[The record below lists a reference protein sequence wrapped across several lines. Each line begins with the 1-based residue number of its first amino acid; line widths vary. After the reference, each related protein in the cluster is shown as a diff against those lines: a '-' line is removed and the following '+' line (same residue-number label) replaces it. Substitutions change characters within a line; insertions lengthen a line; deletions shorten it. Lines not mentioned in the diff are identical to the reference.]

1 VSGGLAGANHPYRA
15 VVRGQRRSAAAL
27 VLVLVAVAAALVLRT
42 ADAAPFSGRPSVP
55 IADDA
60 PTVTF
65 IGDSWTVGRG
75 ATDLYGYAP
84 RTADRLGRHARLLG
98 VGGSGYS
105 VPGPHRNVF
114 ADRIKAAVASRPEI
128 IVVQGSLNE
137 RRSTPQAL
145 ARAATATL
153 TDLRGR
159 ADPGTRIL
167 VVGASDNPG
176 TSDAT
181 IDWINEA
188 IGAAAAKAGLP
199 FVDPAAQGW
208 LDPADPRLWADTI
221 HPSDLGYE
229 AFARRLVPRLQ
240 ELLGV

>member
-1 VSGGLAGANHPYRA
+1 MGLPGRVSTTPDPTGGAEASGGANHPYRA
-15 VVRGQRRSAAAL
+15 VVRGQRRSAAGL

-42 ADAAPFSGRPSVP
+42 ADAAPFSGRPSVPLAADRAAGTFSGRPSVP

-114 ADRIKAAVASRPEI
+114 ADRIKTAVASRPEI

-145 ARAATATL
+145 AREATAT
-153 TDLRGR
+153 
-159 ADPGTRIL
+159 
-167 VVGASDNPG
+167 
-176 TSDAT
+176 
-181 IDWINEA
+181 
-188 IGAAAAKAGLP
+188 
-199 FVDPAAQGW
+199 
-208 LDPADPRLWADTI
+208 
-221 HPSDLGYE
+221 
-229 AFARRLVPRLQ
+229 
-240 ELLGV
+240 